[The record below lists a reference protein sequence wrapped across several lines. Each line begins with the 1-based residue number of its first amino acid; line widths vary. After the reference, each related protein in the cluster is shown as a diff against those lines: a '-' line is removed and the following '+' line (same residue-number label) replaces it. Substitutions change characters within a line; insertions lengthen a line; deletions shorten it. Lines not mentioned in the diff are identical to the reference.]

1 MQTTRFAGRAGRNSP
16 LRNNGLTIAMFA
28 LFAATYFGMGV
39 AGFLRANEDARA
51 HHQPPIGVAEYLT
64 SGDFWEA
71 TFENWESEFLQMG
84 VYVSLAAI
92 LIQKGA
98 ADSKKPDEE
107 NPQDEEPDPNKPDA
121 PKPVK
126 KGGLALKLY
135 KNSLSLALYGLFLM
149 CIVLHGISGAKAY
162 NDERAQ
168 HGLAPVST
176 AQFVTGPTFWFQSL
190 QNWQSEFLSVGVLAV
205 LSIYL
210 RQKGSSQS
218 KPVDSP
224 NEETGD

>member
-1 MQTTRFAGRAGRNSP
+1 MSSTRFAGRGGGGP
-16 LRNNGLTIAMFA
+16 LRNNGLTIVMFA
-28 LFAATYFGMGV
+28 LFVLSYFGMSL
-39 AGFLRANEDARA
+39 AGFFKVNDDARE
-51 HHQPPIGVAEYLT
+51 HQQPAVTVGRYLT
-64 SGDFWEA
+64 GGDFWEA

-84 VYVSLAAI
+84 VFVALTAV

-107 NPQDEEPDPNKPDA
+107 SPQDKEPDPNKPDA
-121 PKPVK
+121 PAPVHR
-126 KGGLALKLY
+126 GPLVRFLY
-135 KNSLSLALYGLFLM
+135 ENSLSIALFGLFLA
-149 CIVLHGISGAKAY
+149 CIILHAVGGAAAY
-162 NDERAQ
+162 NEQQAT
-168 HGLAPVST
+168 HHLPPVSL
-176 AQFVTGPTFWFQSL
+176 ARFAVSSTFWWESF
-190 QNWQSEFLSVGVLAV
+190 QNWQSEFLSVGVLSV